1 MTSQTD
7 WIFNPVTGT
16 WGTTVSPGIVPPLVM
31 VQGKQLT
38 VNNNFTLKGIDG
50 QIIDSS
56 NLPQGDLALGSAAL
70 QPSSAFQP
78 AGSISGLAATGS
90 TSVTIATGNT
100 PTLTI
105 AAGLGFTVNMLVT
118 LTDNVTPGKWIY
130 GLVYSY
136 NALIGAL
143 VINGLQINGSGSS
156 TNWTVAASG
165 TPGPTG
171 AVSVG
176 NLAMTGE
183 TQATSSVSTVSLSL
197 GSVTAGDRIFVQ
209 AVARDATQTDI
220 TYLQVTQTGGSATT
234 IVGTGNPGGS
244 GLTAYASGHNAVVS
258 VCGVFQVTGSGTL
271 TLGAAETGSTGAL
284 TMSIYAFF
292 LKGP

>member
-1 MTSQTD
+1 MISVCVD
-7 WIFNPVTGT
+7 SLARAGT
-16 WGTTVSPGIVPPLVM
+16 NILV
-31 VQGKQLT
+31 LWR
-38 VNNNFTLKGIDG
+38 TLPKL
-50 QIIDSS
+50 SE
-56 NLPQGDLALGSAAL
+56 N
-70 QPSSAFQP
+70 
-78 AGSISGLAATGS
+78 
-90 TSVTIATGNT
+90 
-100 PTLTI
+100 
-105 AAGLGFTVNMLVT
+105 
-118 LTDNVTPGKWIY
+118 
-130 GLVYSY
+130 
-136 NALIGAL
+136 
-143 VINGLQINGSGSS
+143 S
-156 TNWTVAASG
+156 TNAACCSEAPPSYG
-165 TPGPTG
+165 GYPQTPGPTG